1 MLDIIAKITMVD
13 ILSSIAIVSAIM
25 VIWVGNPIHSVLFL
39 VLVFINMAGI
49 LIIYG
54 AEFLGLLFIIV
65 YIGAIAILFLFVV
78 MMLPTRVSKPK
89 ISILFVILALLLALF
104 VGVQFIGIELVG
116 ITTDTVAGG
125 NPFSVRT
132 ITPMNNVE
140 VLASLLYDEFNAI
153 FLISGLILL
162 VAIFGAIVLTTQS
175 SKTATHHLSE
185 PKRQEV
191 YLQLARD
198 FKTTVVLKDLQ

>member
-1 MLDIIAKITMVD
+1 MMLDLLTKITMVD

-39 VLVFINMAGI
+39 VLVFINMAGV

-89 ISILFVILALLLALF
+89 ISLLFVILALLLALF

-116 ITTDTVAGG
+116 ITTETVTTS
-125 NPFSVRT
+125 PLQCRT
-132 ITPMNNVE
+132 LAPMNNLE

-153 FLISGLILL
+153 FLIAGLILL

-175 SKTATHHLSE
+175 SKLALHHLSE

-191 YLQLARD
+191 YLQLQRE
-198 FKTTVVLKDLQ
+198 FRTTVVLKDR

>member
-1 MLDIIAKITMVD
+1 MLDIITRITMVD

-78 MMLPTRVSKPK
+78 MMLPTRVDKPK

-116 ITTDTVAGG
+116 ITTDTVTTS
-125 NPFSVRT
+125 PLQCRT

-191 YLQLARD
+191 YLQLARE
-198 FKTTVVLKDLQ
+198 FKTTVVLKDTQA